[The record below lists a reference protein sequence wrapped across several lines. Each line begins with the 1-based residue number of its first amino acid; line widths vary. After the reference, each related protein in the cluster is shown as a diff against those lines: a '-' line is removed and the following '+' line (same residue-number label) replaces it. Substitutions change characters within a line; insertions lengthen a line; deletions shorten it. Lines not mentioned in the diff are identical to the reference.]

1 MTKQKTMVCVRSSV
15 NENPAS
21 NFNEW
26 ANSLRDQQNDFEKA
40 FPELPVLI
48 DDFDRAF
55 KDFKASIR
63 KARTI

>member
-1 MTKQKTMVCVRSSV
+1 MVCVRSSV

-21 NFNEW
+21 SFNEW
-26 ANSLRDQQNDFEKA
+26 ANSLRENDFEKA

-55 KDFKASIR
+55 QDFKASIR